1 MSTSGLSLDAS
12 SIERQP
18 SQEIND
24 QAAMFEKFSA
34 VHISETGGE
43 NFVGKSSLLSH
54 PIFFLLKLIRCRF
67 WIVRLFPARP
77 TAYKQVDWKR

>member
-1 MSTSGLSLDAS
+1 MSTSGLGLDAS

-34 VHISETGGE
+34 IHISETGGE
-43 NFVGKSSLLSH
+43 NFVGK
-54 PIFFLLKLIRCRF
+54 
-67 WIVRLFPARP
+67 
-77 TAYKQVDWKR
+77 